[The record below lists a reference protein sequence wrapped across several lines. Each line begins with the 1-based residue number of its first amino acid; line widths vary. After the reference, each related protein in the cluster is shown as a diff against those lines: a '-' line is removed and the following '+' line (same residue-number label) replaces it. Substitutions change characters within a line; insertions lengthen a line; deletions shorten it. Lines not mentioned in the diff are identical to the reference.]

1 MKTFITTAAVWVAL
15 TASFAAYAAQPV
27 ADVAPKATQTAQA
40 VSRIAGSILDSD
52 QKTVPLPSSFKLPSQ
67 GQRCRDRTGHGAG
80 RSGRYPRPVHCQARR
95 GGYLRR
101 LHPIRGQAPGLH
113 FRSAQWPGRELL
125 EARISLCHGATEP
138 KWVHAPHVAFC
149 DVRDAELNACIAKY
163 AQFLVNHPDPARQT
177 FQFKVRA
184 SDGTVSTVTVL
195 TTAKQN
201 AGDAERMAVEG
212 TTGATVLARL

>member
-1 MKTFITTAAVWVAL
+1 MKTFITTAAVLVAL
-15 TASFAAYAAQPV
+15 TASFAAHAAQPV

-52 QKTVPLPSSFKLPSQ
+52 QKTVPLPSSFKLPIKSSAAVTALAMEP
-67 GQRCRDRTGHGAG
+67 GD
-80 RSGRYPRPVHCQARR
+80 PED
-95 GGYLRR
+95 
-101 LHPIRGQAPGLH
+101 IRGLCIAKPDEADTCGAYIQSEAKPQACTFDPHNGQAASFLKQG
-113 FRSAQWPGRELL
+113 FF
-125 EARISLCHGATEP
+125 CHGATEP

-149 DVRDAELNACIAKY
+149 DVRDIELNACIAKY
-163 AQFLVNHPDPARQT
+163 AQFLVNRPDPARQT

-212 TTGATVLARL
+212 KTGATVLARL